1 MLMTKITDAAIVTV
15 RNSSTRLPNKSIMQ
29 INNNIRTIDIVLER
43 AKKTSHSVIIA
54 TSTDKSDDIF
64 ESIAREHGISIF
76 RGSLLNKIKRWFDCF
91 NYFEVE
97 NALLID
103 GDDLCYSY
111 DIGKRAMIE
120 LKSQS
125 MDMIIHPPDIITG
138 LFTYAIKKSGI
149 EKMFKIATN
158 TQTNTDIITSYIEKA
173 DLQTNFVSLENYE
186 RNQNIRMTLDYK
198 EDLLFF
204 RKLYE
209 RNNII
214 ENTKNIVDFLIDN
227 ENIVKINFHRQK
239 DFLTNK
245 EKFQDGL

>member
-1 MLMTKITDAAIVTV
+1 
-15 RNSSTRLPNKSIMQ
+15 
-29 INNNIRTIDIVLER
+29 
-43 AKKTSHSVIIA
+43 
-54 TSTDKSDDIF
+54 
-64 ESIAREHGISIF
+64 
-76 RGSLLNKIKRWFDCF
+76 
-91 NYFEVE
+91 
-97 NALLID
+97 
-103 GDDLCYSY
+103 
-111 DIGKRAMIE
+111 
-120 LKSQS
+120 
-125 MDMIIHPPDIITG
+125 
-138 LFTYAIKKSGI
+138 
-149 EKMFKIATN
+149 MFKIATN